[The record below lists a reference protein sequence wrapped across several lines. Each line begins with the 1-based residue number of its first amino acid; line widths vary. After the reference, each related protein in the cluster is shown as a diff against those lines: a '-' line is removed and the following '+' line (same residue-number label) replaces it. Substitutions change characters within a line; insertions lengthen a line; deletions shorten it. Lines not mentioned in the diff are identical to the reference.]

1 MLSQKNTSFLDTV
14 QVVQEKVI
22 LFLYR
27 KHGQEAEKSY
37 YLLFGMLSNST
48 EAKEKHFCGLFHNQ
62 GINAMG
68 LSNTVPE
75 RAVT

>member
-14 QVVQEKVI
+14 QVVQEKVM

-68 LSNTVPE
+68 LSNTFPE